1 MVECKT
7 VCLKTYAQILLFLI
21 LHRFFSATVEEV
33 IFLNAKALLLVFLIV
48 AAFGGP
54 IALNVLSAPTVSE
67 CVALAGNN
75 FTAGSVDGAIIQPCG
90 EEMDGPGMPT

>member
-1 MVECKT
+1 MSKELCPNSLIPDSSPFFLSD
-7 VCLKTYAQILLFLI
+7 CGGGDFLK
-21 LHRFFSATVEEV
+21 
-33 IFLNAKALLLVFLIV
+33 AKALLLVFLIV

>member
-1 MVECKT
+1 VSKGLCPNSLIPDSSPFFLVT
-7 VCLKTYAQILLFLI
+7 VGGGDFLK
-21 LHRFFSATVEEV
+21 
-33 IFLNAKALLLVFLIV
+33 AKALLLVFLIV

-54 IALNVLSAPTVSE
+54 IALNVLSAPTVRE

-90 EEMDGPGMPT
+90 EEMDSPGMPT